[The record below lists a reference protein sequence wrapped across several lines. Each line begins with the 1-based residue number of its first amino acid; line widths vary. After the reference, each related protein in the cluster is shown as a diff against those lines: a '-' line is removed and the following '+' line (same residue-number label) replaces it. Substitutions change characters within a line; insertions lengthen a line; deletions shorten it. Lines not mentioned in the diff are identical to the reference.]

1 MFGFVRNDV
10 YDPQEIPELVL
21 NEDGSNASLFYV
33 PVDPITQQSF
43 CINFGGYIRNDVS
56 LLVEMQDSAIAAD
69 LLQRL
74 QDRGEVSYS
83 ESDVSDFE
91 LIQGLK
97 AQRCQTASEMIEYY
111 DSMLEIRD
119 LRLAQENQ
127 KKEQEKAEA
136 EFRRLRD
143 AVLDSMTS
151 EEKDYYLKKKR
162 EKEIDSVIDS

>member
-1 MFGFVRNDV
+1 MFGFVSSISYN
-10 YDPQEIPELVL
+10 PQEIPDLVL
-21 NEDGSNASLFYV
+21 NEDGSNSSLFYV
-33 PVDPITQQSF
+33 PIDPITKQAF
-43 CINFGGYIRNDVS
+43 CINYGGYIRNDVS

-91 LIQGLK
+91 LIQGMK

-111 DSMLEIRD
+111 DSMLELRD
-119 LRLAQENQ
+119 LRLAQQQE
-127 KKEQEKAEA
+127 KDEQEKSVAEMK
-136 EFRRLRD
+136 RLKE
-143 AVLDSMTS
+143 AVLDSMNS

-162 EKEIDSVIDS
+162 EKEIDSLIE